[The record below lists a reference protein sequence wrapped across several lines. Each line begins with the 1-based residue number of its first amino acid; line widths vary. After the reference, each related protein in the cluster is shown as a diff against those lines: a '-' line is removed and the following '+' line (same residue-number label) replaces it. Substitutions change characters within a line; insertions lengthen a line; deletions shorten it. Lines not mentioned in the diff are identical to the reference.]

1 MFFFNYFKIQST
13 IPKKIYG
20 HCTLDFTMISE
31 NIQINGYAGLRIGP
45 SSVCRGERLIH
56 HYGKIIN
63 PPAHGV
69 AHMPSFDVTV
79 AVIEQRL
86 FKVEAPTFWEAQR
99 LACLRLAKNDFGEP
113 AVGQAGQ
120 YPDYKTLYAHWVPKP
135 NEGEDD
141 EPPYGETV
149 GHPWERP
156 QL

>member
-1 MFFFNYFKIQST
+1 MPKRFF
-13 IPKKIYG
+13 G
-20 HCTLDFTMISE
+20 HCTLSLPKNLISK
-31 NIQINGYAGLRIGP
+31 NIEKNGYAGLRIGP

-79 AVIEQRL
+79 AVIEKRL
-86 FKVEAPTFWEAQR
+86 IKVEAPTFWEAQR

-113 AVGQAGQ
+113 AFGEAGQ

-141 EPPYGETV
+141 EPPYGENT

-156 QL
+156 LR